1 MPCRS
6 PGARFT
12 LTRHRQADQGVVAR
26 VHLNGI
32 QEHEDLA
39 LVEDPFGEPIVRAW
53 RPDRGA
59 DVEWGEPHPRGE

>member
-1 MPCRS
+1 
-6 PGARFT
+6 
-12 LTRHRQADQGVVAR
+12 
-26 VHLNGI
+26 
-32 QEHEDLA
+32 LA